1 MAFPF
6 SYNLQNPQNNQNA
19 LAQTQNGGL
28 VKNFFYNS
36 EHYTWICLKKHLRWE
51 LVFAET
57 ESWFVFDSYLIIFD
71 HIWSFWASSLS
82 ILERERKVMSKKTKN
97 IFDSTGI

>member
-36 EHYTWICLKKHLRWE
+36 EHYTWICL
-51 LVFAET
+51 
-57 ESWFVFDSYLIIFD
+57 
-71 HIWSFWASSLS
+71 
-82 ILERERKVMSKKTKN
+82 
-97 IFDSTGI
+97 